1 MYLSTVHQ
9 DICCIFL
16 RYDVQYLNPFDS
28 CCWKQE
34 MDSWTALI
42 RAIKQEN
49 PQAVVLATYH
59 ATEIWEVDLIDPDH
73 SSGWLPEKCR
83 VRNTAGELCSWW
95 AGLVFTNNLFDA
107 DCMNATVNNALGS
120 LPKLI
125 EAGID
130 GVFLDG
136 VVDFDIGCSPATPCN
151 GNCQPTADINCT
163 HAGCKHT
170 PQRPWAELAADFVQL
185 YHFWFKQLQAVYPNL
200 VWVNNLAIDEG
211 PFIKISNGRMYEGG
225 AGLDIIYAG
234 GSSIS
239 SFISEIRRWST
250 TAKQPSYLNI
260 HMNANMGGSE
270 WRIGRWQNLVTGEYP
285 DLLRSTRVAR
295 FFAVPWL

>member
-1 MYLSTVHQ
+1 
-9 DICCIFL
+9 
-16 RYDVQYLNPFDS
+16 
-28 CCWKQE
+28 
-34 MDSWTALI
+34 MDSWTPLI

-59 ATEIWEVDLIDPDH
+59 ATEIWEVDLIDPGH
-73 SSGWLPEKCR
+73 GSGWLPEKCR

-95 AGLVFTNNLFDA
+95 AGLVFTNNLFDP

-125 EAGID
+125 EAGIG

-151 GNCQPTADINCT
+151 GNCHPTADINCT

-185 YHFWFKQLQAVYPNL
+185 VHVGLRHEVFVREQPPRVPLQYP
-200 VWVNNLAIDEG
+200 E
-211 PFIKISNGRMYEGG
+211 R
-225 AGLDIIYAG
+225 
-234 GSSIS
+234 GSD
-239 SFISEIRRWST
+239 
-250 TAKQPSYLNI
+250 TADS
-260 HMNANMGGSE
+260 
-270 WRIGRWQNLVTGEYP
+270 
-285 DLLRSTRVAR
+285 
-295 FFAVPWL
+295 